1 MIQSILNM
9 IQTNI
14 VYYMKVSVK
23 KINNYAIILYF
34 NIKMYNKK
42 LKNNSILN
50 LPELQNV
57 NLIIFTDHDNGNC
70 LEINNI
76 FKIEPHYLPDLQR
89 RITLG
94 KKINFMNFFEKFDV
108 DNMLDTN
115 FLIDIEYKFNNKNYK
130 INIKKEKSVN
140 FEFPVYDPVSI
151 KSIKSLNQILYA
163 CVKDTTNENCEL
175 DITKHLEYYAGPK
188 KNFYND
194 TEYFITLQDIITK
207 DGDFLCKNYTKN
219 NFIEIQDIFLNEY
232 EYNFPF
238 NKKMELN
245 NTIDT
250 KLLESSKKF
259 DDSVLT
265 KKFFD
270 TSIFNTLR
278 DMFYN
283 LTKFKE

>member
-1 MIQSILNM
+1 MVRSILNM
-9 IQTNI
+9 IQTNV

-57 NLIIFTDHDNGNC
+57 NLIIFSEHDNC

-76 FKIEPHYLPDLQR
+76 FKIEPHILPDLQR

-94 KKINFMNFFEKFDV
+94 KKINFMNFFEKFDI
-108 DNMLDTN
+108 NQMLDTN

-130 INIKKEKSVN
+130 INIKKEKSLN
-140 FEFPVYDPVSI
+140 FEFPVYDTVSI
-151 KSIKSLNQILYA
+151 KNIKSLNQILYS
-163 CVKDTTNENCEL
+163 CVKDNNNENYEL
-175 DITKHLEYYAGPK
+175 DITEHLEYYAGPK

-207 DGDFLCKNYTKN
+207 NGVFLCKNYTKN
-219 NFIEIQDIFLNEY
+219 NFIQIQDIFLNEY
-232 EYNFPF
+232 EHNFPF
-238 NKKMELN
+238 NKKIELN
-245 NTIDT
+245 NAIDT
-250 KLLESSKKF
+250 KILESSKKF
-259 DDSVLT
+259 DDSILT

-270 TSIFNTLR
+270 TSIFNTLSV
-278 DMFYN
+278 MFYN